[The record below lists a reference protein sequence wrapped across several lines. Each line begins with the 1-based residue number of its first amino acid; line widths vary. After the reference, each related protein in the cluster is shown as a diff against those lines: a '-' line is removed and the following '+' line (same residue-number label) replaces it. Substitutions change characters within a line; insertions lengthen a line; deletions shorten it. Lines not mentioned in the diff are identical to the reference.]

1 MVPRPALRIVE
12 DLKPQ
17 EVLSSGALLEQFRHQ
32 NRQYEAF
39 MEQNKEAY
47 TKQGIKFARAYF
59 ENSIDARLSTYL
71 AILRNEEG
79 MKKIN
84 EVTAKEMILCRMQ
97 ELYMEVKPMWVQRI
111 KYFIAVQGKNEL
123 FQDFWAHKT
132 VIKEN

>member
-17 EVLSSGALLEQFRHQ
+17 EVLSSGALLEQFRHR

-71 AILRNEEG
+71 AMLRNEEG

-84 EVTAKEMILCRMQ
+84 EVTAKEMILCLMQ
-97 ELYMEVKPMWVQRI
+97 ELYLYGSQAYVGPENKI
-111 KYFIAVQGKNEL
+111 
-123 FQDFWAHKT
+123 FQSSSRQK
-132 VIKEN
+132 